1 MVRDSKFHR
10 GLQDW
15 IRDLN
20 FFYRDHAALWEA
32 DFERG
37 GFQWVN
43 CNDREKLVLSFIRM
57 NSDKS
62 EQLLVIAN
70 LSENH
75 YGEYR
80 LEMNKLGTWEKVLDS
95 NKSIY
100 VGVNSGMNENIKI
113 TTQPIN
119 EINFSIST
127 SLAPF
132 TLLVFRLAH

>member
-1 MVRDSKFHR
+1 
-10 GLQDW
+10 
-15 IRDLN
+15 
-20 FFYRDHAALWEA
+20 
-32 DFERG
+32 
-37 GFQWVN
+37 
-43 CNDREKLVLSFIRM
+43 M

-80 LEMNKLGTWEKVLDS
+80 LEMNKFGTWEKVLDS

>member
-1 MVRDSKFHR
+1 
-10 GLQDW
+10 LQDW

-20 FFYRDHAALWEA
+20 FFYRDHAALWQA
-32 DFERG
+32 DFERD

-43 CNDREKLVLSFIRM
+43 CNDRENLVLSFIRM
-57 NSDKS
+57 NSNKS

-75 YGEYR
+75 YDEYI

-100 VGVNSGMNENIKI
+100 VGVDSGMNENIKI

-119 EINFSIST
+119 KMNFSIST

-132 TLLVFRLAH
+132 TLLVFRLIH